1 MHALPAAPAGAKR
14 RQILVGTAVASAAA
28 ATLVLSMCALWLRM
42 RDQARA
48 AGTAWLPEGASIP
61 GVAANVMLI
70 AFLPLCIFA
79 QWVVY
84 AVKRDDGRHT
94 KVAAGLVVII
104 GLMFLNAQAY
114 IWAQIKLPA
123 GGGTYQSMFFTLT
136 GVMAAA
142 VAAGVVWAAVIAVKA
157 FTGRTIDREV
167 AASHALYWYALSAAF
182 AVLWFVVYVTK

>member
-14 RQILVGTAVASAAA
+14 RQIFVGTAVASAATA
-28 ATLVLSMCALWLRM
+28 SLVLGMCALWLRM

-48 AGTAWLPEGASIP
+48 AGTGWLPEGANIP
-61 GVAANVMLI
+61 EVAANVMLI
-70 AFLPLCIFA
+70 SLLPLCIFA

-84 AVKRDDGRHT
+84 AVQRDDRRHT
-94 KVAAGLVVII
+94 RVASALVVVI
-104 GLMFLNAQAY
+104 GLAFLNAQAY

-142 VAAGVVWAAVIAVKA
+142 VAAGVVWAAILAVKA
-157 FTGRTIDREV
+157 LVGHTIDREV

>member
-14 RQILVGTAVASAAA
+14 RQLLVGTAVASAAA
-28 ATLVLSMCALWLRM
+28 ASLVLGMCALWLRM

-48 AGTAWLPEGASIP
+48 AGTGWMPEGVNIP
-61 GVAANVMLI
+61 GVAANVILI
-70 AFLPLCIFA
+70 SLLPPCIFA

-84 AVKRDDGRHT
+84 AANRDDRRHT
-94 KVAAGLVVII
+94 GVAALLVAVI
-104 GLMFLNAQAY
+104 GLAFLNAQAY
-114 IWAQIKLPA
+114 IWAQVKMPA

-142 VAAGVVWAAVIAVKA
+142 VAVAVVWAAIIACKA
-157 FTGRTIDREV
+157 FAGRTIDREV
-167 AASHALYWYALSAAF
+167 VASHALYWYALSAAF